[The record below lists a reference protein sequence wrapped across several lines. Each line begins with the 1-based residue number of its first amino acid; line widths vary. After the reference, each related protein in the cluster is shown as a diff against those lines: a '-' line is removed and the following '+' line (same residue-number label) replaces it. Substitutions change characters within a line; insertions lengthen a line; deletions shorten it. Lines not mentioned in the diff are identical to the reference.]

1 MTHGAS
7 LFFSPLDIKIALQNF
22 ESSPHFGLVPANEVL
37 QSGHG
42 SLPPVKLPLLQK
54 RDPKRTKSEQGI

>member
-22 ESSPHFGLVPANEVL
+22 ESSPHFGLVPGNEVW

-42 SLPPVKLPLLQK
+42 SLPPVKLAAVATEEGP
-54 RDPKRTKSEQGI
+54 